1 MTIYH
6 KLINGNMLNNYELG
20 DITPKE
26 ALEQGY
32 KQLVET
38 PREEGKE
45 YSLQYIE
52 NPKNIVA
59 LYTEIEP
66 LKEEL
71 SEEPIKEHNE
81 EELGENEEE
90 NKEE

>member
-20 DITPKE
+20 DITKEE
-26 ALEQGY
+26 ALAQGY
-32 KQLVET
+32 KPLIET

-52 NPKNIVA
+52 NSKNIIA
-59 LYTEIEP
+59 LYTEVVP
-66 LKEEL
+66 EETQFL
-71 SEEPIKEHNE
+71 DEESN
-81 EELGENEEE
+81 
-90 NKEE
+90 

>member
-20 DITPKE
+20 DISKEE
-26 ALEQGY
+26 ALKQGY
-32 KQLVET
+32 KALVET

-45 YSLQYIE
+45 YTLKYVE

-59 LYTEIEP
+59 LYTEIVREKP
-66 LKEEL
+66 DIKEE
-71 SEEPIKEHNE
+71 K
-81 EELGENEEE
+81 EE
-90 NKEE
+90 NKKEEE